1 MNQERIKKLTE
12 YEMDRETRLFEKAK
26 EALQLID
33 LTKSESRTFQTF
45 NKETLRTYLRNPFS
59 NQNSIRELSRYLY
72 RILGTYKRIID
83 YYVQMIDVRAYS
95 VVPLVDYS
103 QEVDHDAVM
112 QQYMRTLQ
120 KLENMNLRS
129 EFRKMILEAWLV
141 GVAYGIVWEGDGPDE
156 FLITL
161 LDPTY
166 CKISS
171 ANFDGTYNFAFDFS
185 WFRSHATQLEYYGEP
200 FNKMYTAYQNDPNN
214 MRWQEIP
221 SEISCCLLMDRRDP
235 TCIIPP
241 FTPLFEDLCD
251 LSDLRSI
258 QAQKDELSIYKLLV
272 AQMETID
279 NSDLPDNFKVD
290 PETAIQYVD
299 KMTNSLDERIGMML
313 SPLPIKLIDFEESDT
328 KETDRISN
336 SIKNVLLNS
345 GGAQILLGSSITGTT
360 AYHNAMIADTEFGLH
375 PLLEEIESWVN
386 HHLRQTVND
395 PAKVVFMHV
404 SAYNRDEVRDYLL
417 KTAQYGIPN
426 KIAIATLNGFSP
438 LEVMSNHVLEN
449 EILDLAN
456 TWVPLSNSFTTSGGT
471 VGTDPIEGGRP
482 TSETPISDEGE
493 KSKEKR

>member
-1 MNQERIKKLTE
+1 
-12 YEMDRETRLFEKAK
+12 
-26 EALQLID
+26 
-33 LTKSESRTFQTF
+33 
-45 NKETLRTYLRNPFS
+45 
-59 NQNSIRELSRYLY
+59 
-72 RILGTYKRIID
+72 
-83 YYVQMIDVRAYS
+83 
-95 VVPLVDYS
+95 
-103 QEVDHDAVM
+103 
-112 QQYMRTLQ
+112 
-120 KLENMNLRS
+120 
-129 EFRKMILEAWLV
+129 
-141 GVAYGIVWEGDGPDE
+141 
-156 FLITL
+156 
-161 LDPTY
+161 
-166 CKISS
+166 
-171 ANFDGTYNFAFDFS
+171 
-185 WFRSHATQLEYYGEP
+185 
-200 FNKMYTAYQNDPNN
+200 
-214 MRWQEIP
+214 
-221 SEISCCLLMDRRDP
+221 
-235 TCIIPP
+235 
-241 FTPLFEDLCD
+241 
-251 LSDLRSI
+251 
-258 QAQKDELSIYKLLV
+258 
-272 AQMETID
+272 
-279 NSDLPDNFKVD
+279 
-290 PETAIQYVD
+290 
-299 KMTNSLDERIGMML
+299 MML

-360 AYHNAMIADTEFGLH
+360 AYRNAMIADTEFGLH

-386 HHLRQTVND
+386 HHLRQIISD